1 MGQAG
6 DLTKSNDNC
15 NFRANVVPTSFLHS
29 FFQWGDRHKVI
40 YAMERKEGGGRGGG
54 KKNKIKYLKK
64 LPHMLH
70 AAGDGSDVT
79 FQR

>member
-1 MGQAG
+1 MGRQ
-6 DLTKSNDNC
+6 TQSN
-15 NFRANVVPTSFLHS
+15 L
-29 FFQWGDRHKVI
+29 RHGKQEEEGV
-40 YAMERKEGGGRGGG
+40 EREKQGGGGGG
-54 KKNKIKYLKK
+54 KKKEI